1 MKNTRTAYRWLVGVC
16 ALFALAGCEQ
26 LRMKPTLFSQTMSP
40 SSTTENDVSGPP
52 AAPPPVSNRA
62 LGEAPIAPPPADIY
76 SPGTERFV
84 RSGTRSGAGT
94 RSDTPS
100 EAPEGEVTLNFEA
113 TNILEVVK
121 VILGD
126 LLQLNYRVGPG
137 VQGTV
142 TLQTSHPIPR
152 DALLPTLEMLLRAN
166 GAALVKD
173 TGIFHVVQRE
183 NALRGLV
190 SPQLGDSRQ
199 RIPSGYS
206 VRIVPLAFIAAQEM
220 HKILEPFAGVGG
232 IVRVDSP
239 RNLLVLAGAAP
250 ELERLIETVR
260 AFDVDWMAGMS
271 VGLFTPDFVDA
282 TTLSGELRTIL
293 DDDGKGPLA
302 GLVRIV
308 ELERLNA
315 LLVITSRKVYLQR
328 VATWIERLDKDPGG
342 LGQRLFVYHVQNGRA
357 VDLAAVLSQ
366 VFENDETREKAPAV
380 ELAPGL
386 TPVTVG
392 DAPSATV
399 DATPP
404 ATAAGGTPPVPV
416 VPMPT
421 SSPRQS
427 TRAGEGLTL
436 APSPS
441 LRIIPDE
448 VNNALLVK
456 ATTQEYKLVQ
466 AALRQLDIVPLQ
478 VLVEAT
484 IAEITLT
491 DELEYGLQWFF
502 KNSHR
507 NGKTGNVTLDVAPA
521 GIGAIAPGFSYA
533 LTDAAGM
540 VRAVL
545 NTLAAESR
553 VNILS
558 SPSLMVLN
566 NQTATINVG
575 DEVPV
580 TTQQQQATAGTST
593 IVNNIEFRDTGV
605 LLTVTPRVNAGGLV
619 TMEIE
624 QEVSN
629 VAAGTGNSLTPT
641 IQQRKI
647 TSTVAVK
654 SGDTVVLGGLIREN
668 TSLTQSGLPILHK
681 LPLIGPLFGATN
693 QEQRR
698 TELVVLI
705 TPRAVQDRESAQRIT
720 DEFKSKMHSLQPLPK
735 PKVPKAGGADNT
747 TRSELK
753 NSLEAPKKVRE

>member
-1 MKNTRTAYRWLVGVC
+1 
-16 ALFALAGCEQ
+16 
-26 LRMKPTLFSQTMSP
+26 
-40 SSTTENDVSGPP
+40 
-52 AAPPPVSNRA
+52 
-62 LGEAPIAPPPADIY
+62 
-76 SPGTERFV
+76 
-84 RSGTRSGAGT
+84 
-94 RSDTPS
+94 
-100 EAPEGEVTLNFEA
+100 
-113 TNILEVVK
+113 
-121 VILGD
+121 
-126 LLQLNYRVGPG
+126 
-137 VQGTV
+137 
-142 TLQTSHPIPR
+142 
-152 DALLPTLEMLLRAN
+152 
-166 GAALVKD
+166 
-173 TGIFHVVQRE
+173 
-183 NALRGLV
+183 
-190 SPQLGDSRQ
+190 
-199 RIPSGYS
+199 
-206 VRIVPLAFIAAQEM
+206 
-220 HKILEPFAGVGG
+220 
-232 IVRVDSP
+232 
-239 RNLLVLAGAAP
+239 
-250 ELERLIETVR
+250 
-260 AFDVDWMAGMS
+260 
-271 VGLFTPDFVDA
+271 
-282 TTLSGELRTIL
+282 
-293 DDDGKGPLA
+293 
-302 GLVRIV
+302 
-308 ELERLNA
+308 
-315 LLVITSRKVYLQR
+315 
-328 VATWIERLDKDPGG
+328 
-342 LGQRLFVYHVQNGRA
+342 LFVYHVQNGRA

-366 VFENDETREKAPAV
+366 VFESDVTREKAPPV

-392 DAPSATV
+392 DAPSATAGAAPS
-399 DATPP
+399 ATTP
-404 ATAAGGTPPVPV
+404 ATAAGRIPPVPV
-416 VPMPT
+416 VPVPT

-441 LRIIPDE
+441 LRIIADE

-478 VLVEAT
+478 VLIEAT

-502 KNSHR
+502 KNRHG

-580 TTQQQQATAGTST
+580 TTQQQQATAGAST

-619 TMEIE
+619 TMEVE

-668 TSLTQSGLPILHK
+668 TSLTQSGLPVLHK
-681 LPLIGPLFGATN
+681 LPLIGPLFGATG

-720 DEFKSKMHSLQPLPK
+720 EEFKSKMHSLQPLAK
-735 PKVPKAGGADNT
+735 PKVPKAEGAGST
-747 TRSELK
+747 TPSEFE
-753 NSLEAPKKVRE
+753 NSPEAPKKVGR